1 VSGRPR
7 RFATAVALAA
17 AGLAGCSGVSHSA
30 STPSTGSPGLAVPT
44 LPAPPAQTVW
54 SFGRPSIIARLE
66 IATDV
71 HSSPAGPVV
80 GRLGTSL
87 PPTGAPAELL
97 VLGRTHAA
105 GRAWVDVRLPGRPNG
120 ASGWIDRSV
129 VMLSTTDWRIVVDLR
144 RRTLQAWNGRR
155 LVRSFPAVVG
165 SPSTPTPTGLFAV
178 SDRIPLA
185 HPRAQFYG
193 SWILTLTAHSTVL
206 HSFDGGDGLVAI
218 HGRGGQ
224 SLSTPL
230 GSALSHG
237 CVRLTNDAIDW
248 LAARAVPG
256 TPVQVLA

>member
-1 VSGRPR
+1 MSGRR
-7 RFATAVALAA
+7 WRMATAAALAA
-17 AGLAGCSGVSHSA
+17 IGLAGCSGASSA
-30 STPSTGSPGLAVPT
+30 SAPSRQSPGLAIPN
-44 LPAPPAQTVW
+44 LPAPPAQTIW
-54 SFGRPSIIARLE
+54 SFGRPATIARLE

-80 GRLGTSL
+80 GRLGTAL
-87 PPTGAPAELL
+87 PQTRAPAELL
-97 VLGRTHAA
+97 VLGHTHA
-105 GRAWVDVRLPGRPNG
+105 GGKGWLDVRLPSRPNE
-120 ASGWIDRSV
+120 ASGWINRAV
-129 VMLSTTDWRIVVDLR
+129 VTLSTTNWRIVVDLR

-155 LVRSFPAVVG
+155 LVRSFAAVVG
-165 SPSTPTPTGLFAV
+165 SPATPTPTGLFAV

-206 HSFDGGDGLVAI
+206 HTFGGGNGLVAI

-237 CVRLTNDAIDW
+237 CVRLPNEAVDW
-248 LAARAVPG
+248 LAARAAPG
-256 TPVQVLA
+256 TPVQVLAG